1 MGELADR
8 HFEPPLQG
16 QLTPSSINFLAPAP
30 VQAYDET
37 ERSQFDALNQDFGP
51 AVGTFASD
59 NRLFAYSVIHHSRAN
74 PYMHLHL
81 CILQ

>member
-1 MGELADR
+1 M
-8 HFEPPLQG
+8 
-16 QLTPSSINFLAPAP
+16 AP
-30 VQAYDET
+30 VRAYDET